1 VKINKI
7 ITESIKKAF
16 IDQSGSL
23 ASVKDKLTV
32 KAKADGCT
40 DIYYF
45 DDFKFA
51 EPLKAAKAG
60 EDIIVYTD
68 EDCQV
73 NCPELSEFK
82 NVKIYD
88 ITNDI
93 KNESLTEAEETPDED
108 IAIDDIL
115 DASVSEIADAVQDA
129 AEEASDNKET
139 FSDDKAETIAKEIKT
154 YATGFDAAAWAPL
167 DVASELTDKLDDCL
181 ANAMAAH
188 AAGTSDGVDLLVTGL
203 PGSGKTGITKQWA
216 KDRGVNLF
224 YLNAKNDDLG
234 AILNGFPVDTVETD
248 ADGKQVHRVA
258 RSFSKSLDALDKERS
273 VLFLDEFN
281 RAAPKLRAVLLSLI
295 NEHVVDG
302 DGPDGFRHFNNLLFT
317 VACINPAVSTDPGAM
332 SLNDAEM
339 SRFVDTMDWDSKVP
353 DAIKYIRFHIKKLLD
368 ALKPEDENYSFFYV
382 RYHKILNLAEALL
395 GDPLF
400 EFDSRDDLND
410 LAFNTNAAG
419 QPEPAKMLN
428 QRAITDALMSH
439 GYNKEKFL
447 KWVDKYSKF
456 LDKDKEMIHNIL
468 DNWVEPEVTVSS
480 AGTTTNTQTADT
492 SKPETT
498 NAANADS
505 DDFDSIFGTEGEEV
519 DDDLFTSTASKAGKA
534 ARVSAADALNRIK
547 AFDFSL

>member
-1 VKINKI
+1 
-7 ITESIKKAF
+7 
-16 IDQSGSL
+16 
-23 ASVKDKLTV
+23 
-32 KAKADGCT
+32 
-40 DIYYF
+40 
-45 DDFKFA
+45 
-51 EPLKAAKAG
+51 
-60 EDIIVYTD
+60 
-68 EDCQV
+68 
-73 NCPELSEFK
+73 
-82 NVKIYD
+82 
-88 ITNDI
+88 
-93 KNESLTEAEETPDED
+93 
-108 IAIDDIL
+108 
-115 DASVSEIADAVQDA
+115 
-129 AEEASDNKET
+129 
-139 FSDDKAETIAKEIKT
+139 
-154 YATGFDAAAWAPL
+154 
-167 DVASELTDKLDDCL
+167 
-181 ANAMAAH
+181 
-188 AAGTSDGVDLLVTGL
+188 
-203 PGSGKTGITKQWA
+203 
-216 KDRGVNLF
+216 
-224 YLNAKNDDLG
+224 
-234 AILNGFPVDTVETD
+234 
-248 ADGKQVHRVA
+248 
-258 RSFSKSLDALDKERS
+258 
-273 VLFLDEFN
+273 
-281 RAAPKLRAVLLSLI
+281 
-295 NEHVVDG
+295 
-302 DGPDGFRHFNNLLFT
+302 
-317 VACINPAVSTDPGAM
+317 
-332 SLNDAEM
+332 M

>member
-1 VKINKI
+1 MK
-7 ITESIKKAF
+7 IKKTLTEAVKKAY

-23 ASVKDKLTV
+23 SAFKDKLT
-32 KAKADGCT
+32 AKANADGYA

-45 DDFKFA
+45 DDAKFA
-51 EPLKAAKAG
+51 EPLEAAKAG
-60 EDIIVYTD
+60 ENIIVYTD

-73 NCPELSEFK
+73 NCPELAEFE
-82 NVKIYD
+82 NVTIQD
-88 ITNDI
+88 ITGDI
-93 KNESLTEAEETPDED
+93 KNELLTEAEESSEED
-108 IAIDDIL
+108 IAINDIL

-129 AEEASDNKET
+129 AEEASDGKEVY
-139 FSDDKAETIAKEIKT
+139 SDAKAETVAKEIKT
-154 YATGFDAAAWAPL
+154 HATGFDAAAWAPL

-234 AILNGFPVDTVETD
+234 AILNGFPVDTVEQD
-248 ADGKQVHRVA
+248 ADGKTVHRVT
-258 RSFSKSLDALDKERS
+258 RSFSKSLDALDKEKS

-302 DGPDGFRHFNNLLFT
+302 DGPDGFRHFDNLLFT
-317 VACINPAVSTDPGAM
+317 VACINPSVPTDPGAM
-332 SLNDAEM
+332 DLNDAEM
-339 SRFVDTMDWDSKVP
+339 SRFVDAMDWDSKVP

-368 ALKPEDENYSFFYV
+368 ALKPEDENYGFFYI

-395 GDPLF
+395 GDPTF
-400 EFDSRDDLND
+400 EFDSRDDLLDLFND
-410 LAFNTNAAG
+410 K
-419 QPEPAKMLN
+419 AKMLN
-428 QRAITDALMSH
+428 QRAITDALMAH

-447 KWVDKYSKF
+447 NWIDKYSKF
-456 LDKDKEMIHNIL
+456 LDKDKEMIHSIL
-468 DNWVEPEVTVSS
+468 DSWVEPEVSVPGANATQ
-480 AGTTTNTQTADT
+480 ATPAAETNDVATG
-492 SKPETT
+492 
-498 NAANADS
+498 ADS
-505 DDFDSIFGTEGEEV
+505 DDFNSVFGTEGEEV
-519 DDDLFTSTASKAGKA
+519 DSDLFNSTASNAGKA

>member
-1 VKINKI
+1 MKINKI

-23 ASVKDKLTV
+23 VSVKDKLTV

-317 VACINPAVSTDPGAM
+317 VACINPSVPTDPGAM

-456 LDKDKEMIHNIL
+456 LDKDKEMIHSIL
-468 DNWVEPEVTVSS
+468 DNWVEPEVAVP
-480 AGTTTNTQTADT
+480 GTGTNNAQTAET
-492 SKPETT
+492 PVPETT
-498 NAANADS
+498 STATTDS
-505 DDFDSIFGTEGEEV
+505 DDFDNVFGTEGEEV
-519 DDDLFTSTASKAGKA
+519 DDDLFTSTASNAGKA

-547 AFDFSL
+547 GFDFTL

>member
-1 VKINKI
+1 MKINKI
-7 ITESIKKAF
+7 ITESVKKAAY

-23 ASVKDKLTV
+23 TSVKDKLTA
-32 KAKADGCT
+32 KANADGCT

-45 DDFKFA
+45 DDSKFA

-60 EDIIVYTD
+60 EDIIVYTN
-68 EDCQV
+68 EDCQA
-73 NCPELSEFK
+73 NCPELSKFK

-88 ITNDI
+88 VTNDI
-93 KNESLTEAEETPDED
+93 KNESLTEAEETADED

-129 AEEASDNKET
+129 AEEASDGKET
-139 FSDDKAETIAKEIKT
+139 YSDEKAETVAKEIKT
-154 YATGFDAAAWAPL
+154 AASGFDTAAWAPL

-181 ANAMAAH
+181 ANAMVAH
-188 AAGTSDGVDLLVTGL
+188 AAGTSDGVDLLITGL

-234 AILNGFPVDTVETD
+234 AILNGFPVDTVEQG
-248 ADGKQVHRVA
+248 ADGNSVHRVT
-258 RSFSKSLDALDKERS
+258 RSFSNSLDALDKEKS

-317 VACINPAVSTDPGAM
+317 VACINPSVPTDPGAM
-332 SLNDAEM
+332 DLNDAEM

-353 DAIKYIRFHIKKLLD
+353 DAIKYIRFHLKKLID
-368 ALKPEDENYSFFYV
+368 ALTPDNKNYGFLYV
-382 RYHKILNLAEALL
+382 RYNKILNLAEALL
-395 GDPLF
+395 GDPIF
-400 EFDSRDDLND
+400 EFDSRDDLPD
-410 LAFNTNAAG
+410 LF
-419 QPEPAKMLN
+419 EDHAKMLN

-439 GYNKEKFL
+439 GYSKEKFL
-447 KWVDKYSKF
+447 NWVDKYSKF
-456 LDKDKEMIHNIL
+456 LDKNKEMIHSIL
-468 DNWVEPEVTVSS
+468 DSWVEPEVIVPGVGAS
-480 AGTTTNTQTADT
+480 NTQTAEET
-492 SKPETT
+492 ETEAGTATTT
-498 NAANADS
+498 NDS
-505 DDFDSIFGTEGEEV
+505 DDFDSVFGTEGEEA
-519 DDDLFTSTASKAGKA
+519 DDDLFASTASNAGKA